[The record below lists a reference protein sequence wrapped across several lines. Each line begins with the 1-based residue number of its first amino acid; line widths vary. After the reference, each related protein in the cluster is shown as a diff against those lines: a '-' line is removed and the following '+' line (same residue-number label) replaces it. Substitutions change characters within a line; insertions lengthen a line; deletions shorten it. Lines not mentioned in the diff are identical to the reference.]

1 MNLSITGP
9 SLSAAFLVG
18 LLGGVHCVG
27 MCGGLV
33 GAFSL
38 SQSPVRRRPSTA
50 WSLVLGYNV
59 GRIGSYSF
67 AGALAGGVGS
77 FAANLV
83 NVRYAQLA
91 LAVLAALFMLV
102 LGLYLAGWWRGLAVV
117 ERLGEGF
124 WKRLAPLG
132 RCFMPVHSFPQAIV
146 LGTLWGWMPCGLVY
160 SVLIWA
166 MAAGGAD
173 RGAALMMA
181 FGLGTLPNLA
191 LMGLVGGGLAVSLQ
205 HPWLRAGTGVVV
217 IGLGILNLTHVFWI
231 L

>member
-1 MNLSITGP
+1 MNLSITGS

-50 WSLVLGYNV
+50 WSLVLGYNI

-67 AGALAGGVGS
+67 AGAIAGGVGS
-77 FAANLV
+77 FATNLV
-83 NVRYAQLA
+83 NARYAQLA

-102 LGLYLAGWWRGLAVV
+102 LGLYLAGWWQGLVMV

-124 WKRLAPLG
+124 
-132 RCFMPVHSFPQAIV
+132 
-146 LGTLWGWMPCGLVY
+146 
-160 SVLIWA
+160 
-166 MAAGGAD
+166 
-173 RGAALMMA
+173 
-181 FGLGTLPNLA
+181 
-191 LMGLVGGGLAVSLQ
+191 
-205 HPWLRAGTGVVV
+205 
-217 IGLGILNLTHVFWI
+217 
-231 L
+231 